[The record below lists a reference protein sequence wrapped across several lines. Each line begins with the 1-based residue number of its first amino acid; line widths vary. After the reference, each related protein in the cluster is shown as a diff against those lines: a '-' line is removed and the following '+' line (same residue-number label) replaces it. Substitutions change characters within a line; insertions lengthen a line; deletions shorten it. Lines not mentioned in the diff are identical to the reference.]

1 MFAWLQRA
9 GIARD
14 AKVAR
19 EGLQSSSEGVC
30 LLLGLYAQTAVCTRD
45 KGLRPCPF
53 HNSCP
58 LTPGPDDVV
67 AKVA

>member
-1 MFAWLQRA
+1 MPGSKEW
-9 GIARD
+9 GVTRD

-19 EGLQSSSEGVC
+19 EGLQSSSEGMC
-30 LLLGLYAQTAVCTRD
+30 LLLGLYAQTAVYTQGE
-45 KGLRPCPF
+45 GLRPCPF

-58 LTPGPDDVV
+58 LTLGPDDVV